1 MDEGDKKLTN
11 VGSLKQGNYVIIDGV
26 ACTVKSVQTSRPGKH
41 GHAKCRIEA
50 VGIIDGQKKIIVA
63 PAHDKIDVP
72 IIIKKTAQVLSINND
87 IANVMD
93 TESYNT
99 FDLKIPEELKNNI
112 TEGSQ
117 VVYWIILTEKVMK
130 QLK

>member
-1 MDEGDKKLTN
+1 MEEGEKKSSN
-11 VGSLKQGNYVIIDGV
+11 VGSLKPGNYVILDDI

-50 VGIIDGQKKIIVA
+50 VGMIDGQKKIIVA

-72 IIIKKTAQVLSINND
+72 IVIKKTAQVLSINND
-87 IANVMD
+87 VANVMD
-93 TESYNT
+93 SESYGT
-99 FDLKIPEELKNNI
+99 FDLKVPDDLKDKV

-117 VVYWIILTEKVMK
+117 IVYWIILNQKIMK